1 MRTCCISCGEPRK
14 GSELRCLKCNGIFN
28 MEPNFKYR
36 GNPGENYP
44 YIRQMISL
52 GEVVTP
58 ILDFDTV
65 SMKLEYYSPTFS
77 YKDRG
82 SKTLISALAERYVKP
97 GETEINEDSSGNAGA
112 SIAAYGKRAGFN
124 VNIFVPENTIH
135 GKISQIESYGARIVP
150 VKGGR
155 EKVAEAARLNRGVYA
170 SHVINPEFR
179 DGIREL
185 AYEIFRQGNGKV
197 PDNIFIPVSAGTL
210 LIGMYSGFH
219 HLVES
224 GEIEKVPSVI
234 AVQTEAV
241 SPLCSS
247 VNDTPYDPDNSLGSV
262 ADALVSRTP
271 PLLDLMSGIVRE
283 NGKCVTVS
291 EQSIISAR
299 KNLALMGIYAEYSS
313 ATVLAAFSL
322 SHFDGKS
329 LLVITGNG
337 LKTP

>member
-1 MRTCCISCGEPRK
+1 MRTYCINCGESRK

-28 MEPNFKYR
+28 MEPDFKYR
-36 GNPGENYP
+36 DAYEENYP

-58 ILDFDTV
+58 ILDFDAV
-65 SMKLEYYSPTFS
+65 SVKLEYFSPTFS

-82 SKTLISALAERYVKP
+82 SKTLVSALAERYVKP

-124 VNIFVPENTIH
+124 VNIFVPENTIK

-155 EKVAEAARLNRGVYA
+155 ERVAEAARMNSGVYA

-219 HLVES
+219 HLMES
-224 GEIEKVPSVI
+224 GEIEKVPSII

-247 VNDTPYDPDNSLGSV
+247 VNNTPYDPDNSIESV

-271 PLLDLMSGIVRE
+271 PLLDLMSGIIKE
-283 NGKCVTVS
+283 NGRCITVS
-291 EQSIISAR
+291 EQSIIGAR

-322 SHFDGKS
+322 SHFDGRS